1 MSKFKNLIE
10 SIILN
15 ETVLRCDIP
24 PYFKDMF
31 NDLTFHNKV
40 NILKNPSEN
49 ELKLFLNNSKMGQL
63 RSIGIGNDKYYIDA
77 FIAMHSNLAEILRY
91 NGYIEEDN
99 DNYSTDFISLDD
111 FDYSSEET
119 KDIGGLYQIYRDI
132 ESLHDLNVYM
142 DIGPKT
148 IQYLLNVYTTEDL
161 MSPNKDGIDQFLTK
175 IQSIK

>member
-49 ELKLFLNNSKMGQL
+49 ELKLFLNNSKLGQL
-63 RSIGIGNDKYYIDA
+63 RSISIGNDKYYIDA

-91 NGYIEEDN
+91 NGYIEEDS
-99 DNYSTDFISLDD
+99 DNYSIDFISLDD
-111 FDYSSEET
+111 FDYSSKET
-119 KDIGGLYQIYRDI
+119 KDMGGLYQIYRDI
-132 ESLHDLNVYM
+132 ESLRDLNVYM

-148 IQYLLNVYTTEDL
+148 IQYLLNVYTIEDL
-161 MSPNKDGIDQFLTK
+161 MSPNKDGINQFLTK